1 MACSLCIVF
10 RVSLFDGN
18 WRMPSSVLE
27 MPHLLGAMDSL
38 SVRRKK
44 KKEEKNMKRTN
55 CKCDVKMDMQP
66 TRFAT
71 SLTFLLKLFIH
82 WKKKKFW
89 EQKKKNGRPSSAL
102 VNLRKGNRVS
112 CKYILDIGDWKWHYC
127 YCIAMQAEFCF
138 CALLPLTLLVVCTI
152 CELMDCGAIEI
163 MLSSII
169 C

>member
-1 MACSLCIVF
+1 MFSLYCFQSEPFWWKLKNAFICS
-10 RVSLFDGN
+10 GN
-18 WRMPSSVLE
+18 ASPAWCNGLVKRQK
-27 MPHLLGAMDSL
+27 G
-38 SVRRKK
+38 K

-82 WKKKKFW
+82 WKKKNVESK
-89 EQKKKNGRPSSAL
+89 KKKNGRPSSAL